1 VSKKLQV
8 ECREIEDKDMEG
20 TNAKDC
26 TGLR

>member
-20 TNAKDC
+20 TDAKDC
-26 TGLR
+26 TGLW